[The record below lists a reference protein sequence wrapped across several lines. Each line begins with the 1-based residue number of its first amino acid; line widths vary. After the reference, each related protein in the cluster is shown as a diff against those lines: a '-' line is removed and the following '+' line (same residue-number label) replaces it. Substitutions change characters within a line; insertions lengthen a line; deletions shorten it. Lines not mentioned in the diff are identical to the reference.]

1 VTHAPKSRAVTV
13 ERGSPQARRAQFDA
27 QVLPHLDAAYR
38 FARWLARSPADA
50 DDVVQEAML
59 RAFRGF
65 EGLRGGDV
73 KAWLF
78 AIVRNCH
85 LTGLAQ
91 RERRGFVPLPAEG
104 DPHDGAAMISAA
116 PGPESVSMRRD
127 EERSLERLLGD
138 LPPEHREVLILREIE
153 ELDYREIASVTQ
165 VPIGTVM
172 SRLARARVA
181 LKARWLGTC
190 EEERNAV
197 R

>member
-1 VTHAPKSRAVTV
+1 VTDEPKSRAVSV
-13 ERGSPQARRAQFDA
+13 AQGSPQERRARFDA

-38 FARWLARSPADA
+38 FARWLTRSSADA
-50 DDVVQEAML
+50 DDVLQEAML

-65 EGLRGGDV
+65 DGLRGGDV

-85 LTGLAQ
+85 LTALAQ
-91 RERRGFVPLPAEG
+91 RERRGFVPLPTEG
-104 DPHDGAAMISAA
+104 DSHDGSVLVSAA

-127 EERSLERLLGD
+127 EERSLERLLRD
-138 LPPEHREVLILREIE
+138 LPAEHREVLILREIE
-153 ELDYREIASVTQ
+153 ELDYREIAAVTE

-172 SRLARARVA
+172 SRLARARA
-181 LKARWLGTC
+181 GLKARWLSES
-190 EEERNAV
+190 EEERDAV